1 MCNELKGGVR
11 GRSGEKRVVGCGV
24 FNIIVS
30 MNVKKKD
37 VKKICCKK
45 LKSSFIISRIHIVS
59 VDIG

>member
-45 LKSSFIISRIHIVS
+45 LKSSFIISRT
-59 VDIG
+59 